1 MVVVEKEMG
10 TKFYLTCP
18 QILIECLSHARLG
31 PSVEGTQQME
41 HIFKE
46 QVWDGR
52 ILLQLLLW
60 EGTGGRRACPGGP
73 AQLHVG
79 PGPLSH
85 LHKTR

>member
-1 MVVVEKEMG
+1 MVVVEKKTG

-18 QILIECLSHARLG
+18 QILIECLSDARLG

-46 QVWDGR
+46 QVWDGG
-52 ILLQLLLW
+52 ILLRLLLQ
-60 EGTGGRRACPGGP
+60 EGWGGVQRGP
-73 AQLHVG
+73 AQLHLG

-85 LHKTR
+85 LHKPR